1 MSTRTEITITSE
13 VGLHARPAGAFVK
26 RAAGYDSTITVSHGD
41 RSADASSLL
50 QVLKLEA
57 GRGATVVIE
66 ADGPDEQEAVAGLVE
81 LLESFE

>member
-1 MSTRTEITITSE
+1 MSTRTEITIVSD

-26 RAAGYDSTITVSHGD
+26 RAATYDSTVTVTHGD

-57 GRGATVVIE
+57 GKGATVVIE
-66 ADGPDEQEAVAGLVE
+66 ADGPDEEAAVAGLVE
-81 LLESFE
+81 LLESFA